1 MIERPAAPQRPP
13 RREWFAPAVVAGS
26 LLIHAAIVAPL
37 VWAPRAE
44 AARPPAEIPV
54 EVVQLPPE
62 PEKPKPPQAKPPA
75 RQAKPLAAQAKPPA
89 APAKPPAAPAKP
101 APQAKPPA
109 PQAKAPEAK
118 PPEPKPSVPKPSE
131 PKHSPS
137 KSAEKDHAAKPAKAP
152 EKSVTQRMAQ
162 LIGPMPAMAMP
173 ALASG
178 DNPLDDTISYQQLIL
193 SRVAKQKRDDRHDGI
208 PGHAV
213 ITFAVG
219 DNGEVVTCEVRE
231 KSGDPNLDAE
241 GKAMVYRGAPYP
253 PPPPGAP
260 RQFSFGLAF
269 HTL

>member
-75 RQAKPLAAQAKPPA
+75 AS
-89 APAKPPAAPAKP
+89 AKP

-118 PPEPKPSVPKPSE
+118 PPEPKPSEPKPSE

-213 ITFAVG
+213 ITFAIG